1 MSFIHNIIKIK
12 YVKEGFLPDY
22 PYHMISDKEMFDAF
36 IFNDVNFFDIFYILP
51 SDKLKPERD
60 KLKEYI
66 QKSIENDEVPN
77 WIYSYMLGEVIS
89 PNSDQQEISDL
100 INLMY
105 VDNKQTEFNEDTAE
119 QCLKISKAW
128 LYGSNNSES
137 QQSKRPATI
146 YGEPIVIKSLRLTS
160 LQAEV

>member
-12 YVKEGFLPDY
+12 YVKEGYLPDY

-36 IFNDVNFFDIFYILP
+36 IFNDINFFDIFYKLP
-51 SDKLKPERD
+51 SDNLKPQRD
-60 KLKEYI
+60 KLKQYI
-66 QKSIENDEVPN
+66 QNAIKNNEVSN

-89 PNSDQQEISDL
+89 PSSDQQEISDL
-100 INLMY
+100 INLIY
-105 VDNKQTEFNEDTAE
+105 PNSKQSEFNEDIAE
-119 QCLKISKAW
+119 QCLKISQAW
-128 LYGSNNSES
+128 LYGSNYSGQES
-137 QQSKRPATI
+137 RRPATI